1 MFKMEKNFLDCIE
14 RNLIRITVI
23 IGTILSVLIRVAFK
37 DIVSGDYKAFLEGWY
52 DQIYSGGGIKSLG
65 EQVGNYNFLYQLCI
79 AVMTYV
85 PINSLYAY
93 KILSGFFDFLVAVM
107 AALTVG
113 LVSDKHQKGSML
125 CTYFMVLFSPI
136 TILNSSAWAQCDSIY
151 VFWAIASLYALCKKK
166 YAIALI
172 LLGMSF
178 AFKLQAVF
186 ILPFFLYVYFAEK
199 KFSIVQFALIPA
211 TMLATELPILYFGR
225 SIFEIFEVYLGQSNT
240 YTSVS
245 MNYPSFWTIIFEA
258 GSSAFYKAHQSAA
271 IFITVAVLAALMI
284 WWIVKR
290 IALNSKN
297 MIYMAFLSAYTCVL
311 FLPQMHERYGY
322 IYEILAIILVFM
334 NKRTIKLI
342 ISLYIIT
349 LITYGHYLF
358 GLPYGINVYMGIANT
373 VVWFGY
379 VCEFAR
385 EVERIE

>member
-1 MFKMEKNFLDCIE
+1 MTKYT
-14 RNLIRITVI
+14 R
-23 IGTILSVLIRVAFK
+23 
-37 DIVSGDYKAFLEGWY
+37 
-52 DQIYSGGGIKSLG
+52 GGGIKSLG
-65 EQVGNYNFLYQLCI
+65 EQIGNYNFLYQLCI

-151 VFWAIASLYALCKKK
+151 VFWAIASLYALCNKK

>member
-1 MFKMEKNFLDCIE
+1 
-14 RNLIRITVI
+14 
-23 IGTILSVLIRVAFK
+23 
-37 DIVSGDYKAFLEGWY
+37 
-52 DQIYSGGGIKSLG
+52 
-65 EQVGNYNFLYQLCI
+65 
-79 AVMTYV
+79 
-85 PINSLYAY
+85 
-93 KILSGFFDFLVAVM
+93 
-107 AALTVG
+107 
-113 LVSDKHQKGSML
+113 
-125 CTYFMVLFSPI
+125 
-136 TILNSSAWAQCDSIY
+136 
-151 VFWAIASLYALCKKK
+151 
-166 YAIALI
+166 
-172 LLGMSF
+172 MSF

-199 KFSIVQFALIPA
+199 KFSIVQFALIPV